1 MAGRSDYSQ
10 SWMKMSTSYYQDPKV
25 MDISINAECLF
36 VRMLALAKQTG
47 SGGII
52 DARQLP
58 LISRGMRTPHKHAAE
73 LERVGLISDSRRTHE
88 RVSSD
93 STTTQQPLSKDSG
106 STHERVSNDS
116 GSTQEWVINGY
127 TKWYGEVTNDARGP
141 DVSAGHDAA
150 SRARPRERPRARERE
165 KEEREQDSVR
175 SSGTERTES
184 AARAAPLAGG
194 AAARH
199 AQIAAIRAPW
209 DPPEPDTVDAERAAP
224 SPENAKLI
232 RAAIDKGYALPG
244 SKGKPAKLWKYERTL
259 NSYDPDGPPARIAP
273 RIDKPAD
280 RPDAHPAHIRSV
292 MQDTIDKLRAR
303 GYSDED
309 MGLRSDF
316 DPGDPQ

>member
-10 SWMKMSTSYYQDPKV
+10 SWMKMSTSYYQDPG
-25 MDISINAECLF
+25 INMVSVQAEVLF
-36 VRMLALAKQTG
+36 VRMLALTKQTG
-47 SGGII
+47 SEGLIFES
-52 DARQLP
+52 QLP
-58 LISRGMRTPHKHAAE
+58 LISRGLRGVPAYVRELVHAR
-73 LERVGLISDSRRTHE
+73 LLTG
-88 RVSSD
+88 
-93 STTTQQPLSKDSG
+93 TQDDTNSAATVANSAV
-106 STHERVSNDS
+106 TVASNAAWRI
-116 GSTQEWVINGY
+116 QGY
-127 TKWYGEVTNDARGP
+127 TKWYGSVDNSAATVANSARSS
-141 DVSAGHDAA
+141 DVSAGQDAA
-150 SRARPRERPRARERE
+150 SRARPRARERE
-165 KEEREQDSVR
+165 KEREREDSVR

-209 DPPEPDTVDAERAAP
+209 DPPEADTVDAERAAP

-259 NSYDPDGPPARIAP
+259 NSYDPDGPPPRIAP
-273 RIDKPAD
+273 RIDK
-280 RPDAHPAHIRSV
+280 PDAHPAHIRSV